1 MGISSSGFNTKEDV
15 AVDEDLCK
23 TEFCD
28 SFSNNLSEELVLK
41 IASLSILGEFKTWP
55 WEFEDEEHWK

>member
-55 WEFEDEEHWK
+55 